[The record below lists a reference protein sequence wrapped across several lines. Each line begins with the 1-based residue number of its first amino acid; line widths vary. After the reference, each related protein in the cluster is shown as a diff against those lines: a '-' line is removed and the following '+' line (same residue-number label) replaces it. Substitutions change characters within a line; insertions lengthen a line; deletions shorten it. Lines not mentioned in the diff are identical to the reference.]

1 MVEFEV
7 ETNKARM
14 ANCFVKECGVALDDY
29 VIVKDPNQN
38 INVIQ
43 VDKKNE
49 KVYFRQGWLRLR
61 EFYKI
66 ELGAWICLT
75 YAYPNL
81 LLMAITNRK
90 GVEISYPTNSIPA
103 TPTFIDYNGETSLVV
118 SACISLGR

>member
-1 MVEFEV
+1 
-7 ETNKARM
+7 M

-61 EFYKI
+61 V
-66 ELGAWICLT
+66 LQNRAGCLDLPDIC
-75 YAYPNL
+75 
-81 LLMAITNRK
+81 
-90 GVEISYPTNSIPA
+90 VSES
-103 TPTFIDYNGETSLVV
+103 TPYGYNKQERG
-118 SACISLGR
+118 